1 VSDDE
6 EVLRRGLRDL
16 AELDGPPGGL
26 TAVETF
32 LAKGRRARH
41 RRRRSLAVCGA
52 VVLVAGGSALG
63 VRWTETDTGPVPNP
77 PPLASKGPHLSR
89 GTYEPQPPSEA
100 GGPLD
105 TGPAKPSTGTRY
117 RYDLSAVCDLKYA
130 VFGGRVWERSEGRTQ
145 FTFSWASDRL
155 HGYMRWSD
163 GQRTR
168 AEVDTATFETDSPAT
183 PVLTYHPLS
192 GEAPPCLAQEPE
204 RRFSD
209 APAATLGPKDPH
221 IGTRYVYDMTKDCDM
236 RYAEFGGRLWRAE
249 GPGAPAS
256 MISFVDGLPV
266 PAHMTLVSKDTAL
279 LELPGPPKTTKIAY
293 HLVERRADDCPK
305 PATD

>member
-1 VSDDE
+1 MTEDE
-6 EVLRRGLRDL
+6 DQLRRGLRDL

-32 LAKGRRARH
+32 LVKSRRARH
-41 RRRRSLAVCGA
+41 RRRSLALCGA

-63 VRWTETDTGPVPNP
+63 VRWTDTDTGPAPNP
-77 PPLASKGPHLSR
+77 PPLASKGPHPSR

-105 TGPAKPSTGTRY
+105 TGPAKPDQGVRY
-117 RYDLSAVCDLKYA
+117 RYDLSAVCGLKYA
-130 VFGGRVWERSEGRTQ
+130 VFGGRVWERSEGGTQ
-145 FTFSWASDRL
+145 FTFSWVSDRL

-168 AEVDTATFETDSPAT
+168 AEADTAIFETDSPAT
-183 PVLTYHPLS
+183 PVLTYRLLS
-192 GEAPPCLAQEPE
+192 GDAPSCLAQEPE

-236 RYAEFGGRLWRAE
+236 RFAEFGGRLWRAE
-249 GPGAPAS
+249 GPFAPG
-256 MISFVDGLPV
+256 SFVSFVNDLPIA
-266 PAHMTLVSKDTAL
+266 AHMTLVSEDTAV
-279 LELPGPPKTTKIAY
+279 LELSGTPKRKITY
-293 HLVERRADDCPK
+293 RLVERRANDCPK
-305 PATD
+305 PVAT